1 MVPKLS
7 RHIVTS
13 QYLPV
18 PGPLSGLASPDVHR
32 FVLLLP
38 SWLLLQHHFLRAA
51 FTDHPKIILQYLFSL
66 LFSYIFFFSAHLSLP
81 DNVLCFE
88 WIIWILFCPGLLL
101 QPTPEFQLY
110 EDILFH
116 VSYVQFPNT
125 QKNTWW
131 IAKIPTGFP
140 EWMRM
145 NKWTGDKKLRSHKRR
160 WNFLTWVT

>member
-38 SWLLLQHHFLRAA
+38 SWLLLQHHFLKAA

-66 LFSYIFFFSAHLSLP
+66 LFSYIFFFQRTYHYLTMCYVLNGLSGFYSAQDYYFSLHQ
-81 DNVLCFE
+81 NFNFMRIFCFMS
-88 WIIWILFCPGLLL
+88 LMFSS
-101 QPTPEFQLY
+101 PTPR
-110 EDILFH
+110 
-116 VSYVQFPNT
+116 
-125 QKNTWW
+125 
-131 IAKIPTGFP
+131 KIRG
-140 EWMRM
+140 E
-145 NKWTGDKKLRSHKRR
+145 
-160 WNFLTWVT
+160 